1 MRSYGLL
8 SFFAEALRGLRAN
21 SLVNLLAIGTITMAM
36 LILGF
41 FLLLFT
47 NLQTAMNTV
56 RDRLEISVYLRDG
69 ITGPERDYLGTRLRS
84 EPGVTKVSYLSK
96 EQALELFKKQLAGQ
110 DALLADLGENPLPES
125 FEVGVDLRE
134 DGAERLALMA
144 KRFAAL
150 PGVEDV
156 SYGTEGAKALSGLLA
171 VLKYGGGAVAVLLS
185 VSIVFII
192 SNAVRLAL
200 YSRREEIELMQW
212 IGATRGFIRGPFL
225 MEGMLAGVIGT
236 SLAVGVL
243 MGLFHGLP
251 LEAAVFV
258 AGPKGLDFLPLPVVG
273 YMLVAGG
280 LLGLVGAAVSVE
292 RFLE

>member
-1 MRSYGLL
+1 VRSSGLL

-21 SLVNLLAIGTITMAM
+21 SVVNLLAIGTITMAM

-69 ITGPERDYLGTRLRS
+69 ITEPERDYLLSRLRS
-84 EPGVTKVSYLSK
+84 EPGVTKVSHLSK
-96 EQALELFKKQLAGQ
+96 DQALELFRKQLAGQ

-125 FEVGVDLRE
+125 FEVAVDLRE
-134 DGAERLALMA
+134 DGAERLATMA

-156 SYGTEGAKALSGLLA
+156 SYGTEGVKAIAGLLA
-171 VLKYGGGAVAVLLS
+171 IAKYGGAAVAVLLG

-225 MEGMLAGVIGT
+225 IEGMLAGVIGT
-236 SLAVGVL
+236 SLAVGL
-243 MGLFHGLP
+243 LTGLFHALP
-251 LEAAVFV
+251 REAAALL

-273 YMLVAGG
+273 YLVAAGG
-280 LLGLVGAAVSVE
+280 VLGLIGAAVSVE